1 MYNNYKFFKMKNSN
15 TIYSDSYYNTIIKKM
30 VITDTHIELIA
41 KYMIVIKK
49 NSTKILKIRLLLK
62 YQQCLL

>member
-1 MYNNYKFFKMKNSN
+1 MKNSN

-49 NSTKILKIRLLLK
+49 IVLKF
-62 YQQCLL
+62 

>member
-15 TIYSDSYYNTIIKKM
+15 TIYSDSFYNTIIKKM

-49 NSTKILKIRLLLK
+49 IVLKF
-62 YQQCLL
+62 

>member
-15 TIYSDSYYNTIIKKM
+15 TIYSDSYYNTIIIKKM
-30 VITDTHIELIA
+30 GITDTHIKFIA

-49 NSTKILKIRLLLK
+49 
-62 YQQCLL
+62 

>member
-15 TIYSDSYYNTIIKKM
+15 TIYNGSYYNTIIKKM
-30 VITDTHIELIA
+30 GITDTHIKLIA

-49 NSTKILKIRLLLK
+49 
-62 YQQCLL
+62 